1 MEALERAVRQ
11 QVLEL
16 AARAVEHHLNQD
28 RSDTAPAQS
37 CSCGGQAPYAGRCTK
52 RFQTALG
59 EMRLERAY
67 YCCRACGHGFY
78 PRDRELGLEGQSFSP
93 ALARM
98 VAITASSVSF
108 QEGSDLLSELAGVS
122 VGAKEVER
130 CGEALGEEIIH
141 YEHEVVEPEGET
153 PLPQT
158 LYLGMD
164 GTGLPMRATEVQG
177 RAGKQPEGSA
187 RTRESKLCAV
197 WSAEKRDAEGR
208 PVRDPGSVTYTAAI
222 ESAAT
227 KDTDPELSDFAQ
239 RVEREGQRRR
249 FGQAQRQVVLGDGAK
264 WIWNLTEELF
274 PEAIQIVDRYHA
286 LQRLHQVSKHLS
298 LDEDARQAWVQ
309 RRRQELEAGQIDA
322 ILTSL
327 SSHTECPD
335 EVQQAYGY
343 FRDNRHR
350 MNYAQFR
357 RQGLCTSSGVL
368 EAGCKNVL
376 GARLKRF
383 GMHWT
388 VRGANAIT
396 ALRCT
401 RLSGRFEDFWE
412 WRADLRAAA

>member
-1 MEALERAVRQ
+1 MASIHRPPHEAISDAARGDA
-11 QVLEL
+11 L
-16 AARAVEHHLNQD
+16 AASLLLL
-28 RSDTAPAQS
+28 S
-37 CSCGGQAPYAGRCTK
+37 
-52 RFQTALG
+52 
-59 EMRLERAY
+59 
-67 YCCRACGHGFY
+67 
-78 PRDRELGLEGQSFSP
+78 EL
-93 ALARM
+93 R
-98 VAITASSVSF
+98 
-108 QEGSDLLSELAGVS
+108 SELAGVS

-130 CGEALGEEIIH
+130 WGEALGEQIIR
-141 YEHEVVEPEGET
+141 YEQEVVEPEAET

-164 GTGLPMRATEVQG
+164 GTGLPMRPTEVQG
-177 RAGKQPEGSA
+177 QAGKQPDGSA

-197 WSAEKRDAEGR
+197 WSAKKQDPEGR

-227 KDTDPELSDFAQ
+227 KDTDEHLSDFAQ
-239 RVEREGQRRR
+239 QVERESQRRR
-249 FGQAQRQVVLGDGAK
+249 FGQAPRQVVLGDGAK

-274 PEAIQIVDRYHA
+274 PQAIQIVDRYHA
-286 LQRLHQVSKHLS
+286 LERLHQVSKHLS
-298 LDEDARQAWVQ
+298 RDEEARQAWVQ
-309 RRRQELEAGQIDA
+309 GRRQELEAGQLDA

-327 SSHTECPD
+327 SSHSECLD

-343 FRDNRHR
+343 FRDNRRR

-357 RQGLCTSSGVL
+357 RQGLRTSSGVL

-376 GARLKRF
+376 GAHLKRS

-412 WRADLRAAA
+412 WRADLGVAA